1 MFRHVR
7 SQDAELDGIT
17 IMGETTLVP
26 ADVVKRFGKPAPG
39 DGYKISGEYAFL
51 NEQNEAFVFHDWL
64 STNLI
69 YDTAPSPEQFWAGT
83 SPVQLSISS
92 MDLDV
97 AAFAEWLRSEVGG
110 SAAG

>member
-7 SQDAELDGIT
+7 SQDADLDGIT
-17 IMGETTLVP
+17 IRGDTTLVP

-51 NEQNEAFVFHDWL
+51 NERNKAFVLHDWL

-69 YDTAPSPEQFWAGT
+69 YDTAPSPEQFWSGT
-83 SPVQLSISS
+83 NPVQLSISS
-92 MDLDV
+92 LDLEV
-97 AAFAEWLRSEVGG
+97 ADFVQWLRAEFGG
-110 SAAG
+110 AAAG